1 MKTINI
7 CVILVA
13 VVLAAMIVFSFFKVN
28 LPVASIIFL
37 AGYLVNYG
45 VNAIVSAKPED
56 EDKEEEKA

>member
-1 MKTINI
+1 MKTIDI
-7 CVILVA
+7 CLVLVA

-45 VNAIVSAKPED
+45 VNAITSAKSED
-56 EDKEEEKA
+56 EDKEEKA

>member
-1 MKTINI
+1 MKTIDI
-7 CVILVA
+7 CLVLVCIVLVA
-13 VVLAAMIVFSFFKVN
+13 MIAFSFFKVK

-56 EDKEEEKA
+56 EDKEEKA